1 MRGLLR
7 FIYKYRAFELFI
19 LLLVISIWLLVRNNR
34 YYNVSYLSTSNAI
47 VANANQKIFNT
58 EKYFSLSEVNEMLA
72 IENALLREQLTNY
85 LYSSGYSKFGIN
97 DSLLD
102 RYEIIP
108 AMVERN
114 STAKKNNLILLDK
127 GSNHGIE
134 RGMGVIGPNGVV
146 GQVKFVSK
154 NFSTAVSLLHTDVR
168 VSSMLTR
175 DNTIGT
181 TQWEGGDI
189 SLAKLKY
196 VPRHVPLAEGD
207 TVVTSGYNSVFPK
220 GITIGYVKNINVN
233 INESFYDIDVELATS
248 FHKVSMTYIVK
259 DRLQTEIDSLIT
271 ISEE

>member
-47 VANANQKIFNT
+47 VANVNQKVYNT
-58 EKYFSLSEVNEMLA
+58 DKYFSLREVNETLA
-72 IENALLREQLTNY
+72 SENALLREQLTNY
-85 LYSSGYSKFGIN
+85 LYSSAYSKFSIN

-127 GSNHGIE
+127 GSTQGIE

-146 GQVKFVSK
+146 GQVKFVSQ

-220 GITIGYVKNINVN
+220 GITIGYVKNININ

-248 FHKVSMTYIVK
+248 FHKVSMTYIIK
-259 DRLQTEIDSLIT
+259 DRMKAEIDSLIT